1 MNAKRDAGVA
11 ALNAA
16 NAAKKLRAAKR
27 KAGEDAGAEC
37 ESSPAEG
44 EARSPGNVTAKLR
57 AMRRRLPAPKRR
69 RLRAPLGRQPALTN
83 SFPPTEA
90 ALLVDLAELLFQF
103 DDQRGNA
110 LLG

>member
-1 MNAKRDAGVA
+1 MVIALAEPDKDLKEKAAKHAAMNAMRDAGVA
-11 ALNAA
+11 ALKAA

-57 AMRRRLPAPKRR
+57 AMRKAMDTAR
-69 RLRAPLGRQPALTN
+69 
-83 SFPPTEA
+83 TEA
-90 ALLVDLAELLFQF
+90 SPA
-103 DDQRGNA
+103 
-110 LLG
+110 